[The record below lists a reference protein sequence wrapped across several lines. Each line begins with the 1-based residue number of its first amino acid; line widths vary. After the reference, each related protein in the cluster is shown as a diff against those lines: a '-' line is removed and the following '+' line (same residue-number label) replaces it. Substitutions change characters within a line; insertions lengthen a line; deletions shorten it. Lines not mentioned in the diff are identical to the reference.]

1 VKSYFTVRVLQD
13 GKQFG
18 KFETKAKGEE
28 TLIEQ
33 GWKASQIKRSEEHTS
48 TRRSSDLGISEILL
62 YCTSPARRK
71 AVW

>member
-33 GWKASQIKRSEEHTS
+33 GWKASQIKGSYYKGLHTATVVPWDEPLPLEELEQLFTKD
-48 TRRSSDLGISEILL
+48 R
-62 YCTSPARRK
+62 
-71 AVW
+71 